1 MIKESIYIETSV
13 ISYFASKPSKD
24 IIALS
29 HQAITREWWP
39 GAMERFEPFISQIV
53 IEEAALG
60 DQEAARRRLEVIED
74 LPRLEIN
81 EKVYEVA
88 ARYMEKLE
96 IPQKSLRDALHLAA
110 SSVHIIDYLVTWNCA
125 HIANGEV
132 IKKLTVLNRMLALH
146 MPVIC
151 TPEALM
157 GEV

>member
-13 ISYFASKPSKD
+13 ISYFASRPSKD

-39 GAMERFEPFISQIV
+39 GAMKRFEPFISQVV

-60 DQEAARRRLEVIED
+60 DQEAARRRLELLED

-110 SSVHIIDYLVTWNCA
+110 SSVHTIDYLVTYCQ
-125 HIANGEV
+125 
-132 IKKLTVLNRMLALH
+132 R
-146 MPVIC
+146 
-151 TPEALM
+151 
-157 GEV
+157 